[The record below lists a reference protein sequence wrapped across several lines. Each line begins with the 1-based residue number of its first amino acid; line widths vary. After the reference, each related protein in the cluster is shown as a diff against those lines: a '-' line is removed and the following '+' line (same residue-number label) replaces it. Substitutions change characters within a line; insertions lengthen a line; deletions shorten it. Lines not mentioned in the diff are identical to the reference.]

1 MSNGDLSGYAEILS
15 KLSVLEKELRKFTE
29 CMEKITDTTSSA
41 VGLTHLMEEL
51 VAQQQEPQNNKN
63 SSASEKDDEDNN
75 EDEDWKGDEALEN
88 EDTLLL
94 LS

>member
-1 MSNGDLSGYAEILS
+1 MSENDLSGYAEILS
-15 KLSVLEKELRKFTE
+15 KLSALEKEVRKFTQ
-29 CMEKITDTTSSA
+29 CMEKITDTTSSV

-51 VAQQQEPQNNKN
+51 VSQQKEPQKNQNNG
-63 SSASEKDDEDNN
+63 ALEKGLEDNS

-88 EDTLLL
+88 EETLLL